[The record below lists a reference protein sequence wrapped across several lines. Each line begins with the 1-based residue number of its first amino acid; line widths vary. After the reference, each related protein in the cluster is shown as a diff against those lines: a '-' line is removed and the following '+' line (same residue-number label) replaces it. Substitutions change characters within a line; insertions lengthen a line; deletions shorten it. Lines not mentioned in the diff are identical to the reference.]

1 MTNLL
6 TNQKILKIV
15 GVSKLIYLCL
25 FTLYLVTREITAL
38 NYFIDNYFV
47 TGFFMG
53 MSVLYIGYDLLT
65 KRFCLKTRYFPA
77 ALIFL
82 GITIASCIMNSEYGI
97 FSNIKG
103 LAAFTIYFFL
113 LYPEAFSDKKAT
125 IFKGCMNTAFFSM
138 GIYSIVSIGMYIFNM
153 YYHTMEYKD
162 QGFVSHSSRLWGI
175 YQDPNYLAFYSLLV
189 IFAAVYLFTKTKS
202 ILIKVLYILFSI
214 IHLTTVAMTGSRTG
228 IVCFI
233 AALFWISA
241 ITCVKIL
248 KQKLFVR
255 ILIFLLT
262 AVLSVA
268 LPFATIKA
276 LNSGMP
282 YVKKAVLH
290 SITATDFE
298 NIHKLYDSFYEF
310 CHIQMYSKAKYD
322 INDFP
327 FDNTDNTI
335 NRVPD
340 ESDPSNGRIDRW
352 IDGLKLLAEK
362 PFFGIS
368 PRNIFSFADK
378 SDTDT
383 LMGKEDYNIHNTY
396 LEILAGAGII
406 GGLFVM
412 IFLVMAAFFVLKSV
426 FKKTPDLKTIICTA
440 QIVMIALSAVLLPD
454 IIFFQLTFAGL
465 VFWLALGYCLNT
477 DEENYKNSLTY
488 KLLSKCSKRKSE
500 I

>member
-1 MTNLL
+1 MKNLL
-6 TNQKILKIV
+6 TNQKLSKIV
-15 GVSKLIYLCL
+15 SISKCVFLCIFTFYLI
-25 FTLYLVTREITAL
+25 TREITAL

-65 KRFCLKTRYFPA
+65 NRFCLKTRYFPA
-77 ALIFL
+77 GLIFL
-82 GITIASCIMNSEYGI
+82 GVTVASCIMNSEYGI

-113 LYPEAFSDKKAT
+113 LYPEAFSDKKT
-125 IFKGCMNTAFFSM
+125 IVFKSCMNTAFFLT
-138 GIYSIVSIGMYIFNM
+138 GIYSIVSIGMYIFNV
-153 YYHTMEYKD
+153 YYQNAELD
-162 QGFVSHSSRLWGI
+162 VQGFHIASSRLWGI
-175 YQDPNYLAFYSLLV
+175 YQDPNYLSLYSLLAV
-189 IFAAVYLFTKTKS
+189 FAAVYLFVKTKS
-202 ILIKVLYILFSI
+202 VIIRILYILFGI
-214 IHLTTVAMTGSRTG
+214 IHLTAIAMSGSRMG

-233 AALFWISA
+233 AALFWIST

-248 KQKLFVR
+248 KHKLFVR

-290 SITATDFE
+290 SITATDYE
-298 NIHKLYDSFYEF
+298 NVHKLYDSLYKLGHFEI
-310 CHIQMYSKAKYD
+310 HLQTEYD

-327 FDNTDNTI
+327 FDNEDNTI
-335 NRVPD
+335 D
-340 ESDPSNGRIDRW
+340 RIDVTTDISSGRFERW

-383 LMGKEDYNIHNTY
+383 LMGEADYNIHNTY
-396 LEILAGAGII
+396 LEILAGVGIV
-406 GGLFVM
+406 GGIFVI
-412 IFLVMAAFFVLKSV
+412 IFLIMAAFFILKTV
-426 FKKTPDLKTIICTA
+426 FKNTPDLKTIICTT
-440 QIVMIALSAVLLPD
+440 QILMIVLSAMLLPD

-477 DEENYKNSLTY
+477 NEENYKNSSTY
-488 KLLSKCSKRKSE
+488 KLLSKCFKRKSE
-500 I
+500 S

>member
-1 MTNLL
+1 MKNLL
-6 TNQKILKIV
+6 TNQKLSKIV
-15 GVSKLIYLCL
+15 SISKCVFLCIFTFYLI
-25 FTLYLVTREITAL
+25 TREITAL

-65 KRFCLKTRYFPA
+65 NRFCLKTRYFPA
-77 ALIFL
+77 CLIFL
-82 GITIASCIMNSEYGI
+82 GVTVASCIMNSEYGI
-97 FSNIKG
+97 FSNLKG
-103 LAAFTIYFFL
+103 LATFTIYFFL
-113 LYPEAFSDKKAT
+113 LYPEAFSDKKT
-125 IFKGCMNTAFFSM
+125 TVFKSCMNTAFFTMS
-138 GIYSIVSIGMYIFNM
+138 IYSIVSIGMYIFNV
-153 YYHTMEYKD
+153 YYYTVD
-162 QGFVSHSSRLWGI
+162 LFFQGFHQTARRLWGI
-175 YQDPNYLAFYSLLV
+175 YQDPNYLALYSLLI
-189 IFAAVYLFTKTKS
+189 IFAAVYLFMKTKS
-202 ILIKVLYILFSI
+202 IFMKILYILLGI
-214 IHLTTVAMTGSRTG
+214 IHLTTFSMSGSRTG
-228 IVCFI
+228 IVCLI
-233 AALFWISA
+233 AALFWIST

-282 YVKKAVLH
+282 YVRKAILH
-290 SITATDFE
+290 SITANDFE
-298 NIHKLYDSFYEF
+298 KVHKLYDNLFEF
-310 CHIQMYSKAKYD
+310 GHFPIHSKSEYD
-322 INDFP
+322 IKDFP
-327 FDNTDNTI
+327 FDNI
-335 NRVPD
+335 NSSVDRVNSS
-340 ESDPSNGRIDRW
+340 EDPTSGRFDRW

-383 LMGKEDYNIHNTY
+383 LMGEEDYNIHNTY

-406 GGLFVM
+406 GAVFVM
-412 IFLVMAAFFVLKSV
+412 AFLLLAAFFILKAV
-426 FKKTPDLKTIICTA
+426 FKNTPDLKTIICTT
-440 QIVMIALSAVLLPD
+440 QILMIVLSAMLLPD

-477 DEENYKNSLTY
+477 NEENYKNSSTY
-488 KLLSKCSKRKSE
+488 KLLAKCFKRKSE
-500 I
+500 S